1 MHMIQSLTVIPRRLA
16 LALAVGLIVFSMA
29 FLVACGDD
37 QDTAGTEEP
46 QPTATPAAVATD
58 AQPTQQTPRSTA
70 TPASTDSVAATPTG
84 PAVQAVA
91 TSNIVADWVE
101 VIGGDRVEVFGLV
114 PAGSDPHSYMPGAR
128 DVAKVEDADV
138 VFTVGLGLE
147 ATWLA
152 DLVHNASAD
161 ESKIVALGEGVDP
174 LEFSEEDAHDDHM
187 DEGGDDHGGMLL
199 GRLLIGDGEEGVASV
214 IDLRNRRGGPEPL

>member
-1 MHMIQSLTVIPRRLA
+1 MHMIRSLTVIPRRLA
-16 LALAVGLIVFSMA
+16 LSLAVGLIVFSMA

-37 QDTAGTEEP
+37 QDTQATEEP
-46 QPTATPAAVATD
+46 QPTATPVAVATD

-70 TPASTDSVAATPTG
+70 TPTSTDAVEATPTG
-84 PAVQAVA
+84 PTLQAVA

-147 ATWLA
+147 AT
-152 DLVHNASAD
+152 
-161 ESKIVALGEGVDP
+161 
-174 LEFSEEDAHDDHM
+174 
-187 DEGGDDHGGMLL
+187 
-199 GRLLIGDGEEGVASV
+199 
-214 IDLRNRRGGPEPL
+214 